1 MKQGT
6 ETMQNLYL
14 NQPVLS
20 SSDVADFLRKSGL
33 NFAEWPQSVL
43 PDEMIQSL
51 DTGTESDMDMLIRN
65 SAEFVETPEQYR
77 AQLLKDNRAPRA
89 VLRTSWGLLIGE
101 KMEAGEESGFNFAR
115 YSVEVHCTHGWNNP
129 SLGSYCD
136 ACMALLNESLSSFMY
151 RNRTIEIEMDDASG
165 DGIFQLSV
173 FVSRND
179 QPDMENEMADGL
191 LRYLT
196 QIFEDGTMDEVIE
209 AGCTN
214 GTGRPRPASNLS
226 GTSSSVDSRL
236 H

>member
-1 MKQGT
+1 
-6 ETMQNLYL
+6 MQNFYL
-14 NQPVLS
+14 NQPILT

-51 DTGTESDMDMLIRN
+51 DAGTEADMDMLVRN
-65 SAEFVETPEQYR
+65 NAEFLETPEQYR

-89 VLRTSWGLLIGE
+89 VLRTSWGLVIGE
-101 KMEAGEESGFNFAR
+101 KTEAGEESGLDFAR

-136 ACMALLNESLSSFMY
+136 ACMALLDESLSSFMR

-173 FVSRND
+173 FVSRKD
-179 QPDMENEMADGL
+179 QSDIENEIADGL
-191 LRYLT
+191 VRYLT
-196 QIFEDGTMDEVIE
+196 QIFEDGTMDQVIE
-209 AGCTN
+209 AGCAN
-214 GTGRPRPASNLS
+214 GAGRSRPANGLP
-226 GTSSSVDSRL
+226 GTSSSADSSL